1 MRQHNEDSAAG
12 SPPEKSGSY
21 WVFGY
26 GSLMWDPRVPVQKML
41 AGTVQGWHRRF
52 SMVKTTTWGSPEK
65 PGLAAGL
72 HPGGFTTGFGI
83 KIAAKDWAEAEAAL
97 DYRERHYLRR
107 WVTLHGQDGRLYRAL
122 TYIAHP
128 NSGAFLPDLPLEETR
143 RRYLTGEGTLG
154 STRFY
159 IEETARQ
166 LASKGYGRT
175 DAHALLARLAGP
187 R

>member
-65 PGLAAGL
+65 P
-72 HPGGFTTGFGI
+72 
-83 KIAAKDWAEAEAAL
+83 AKDWAEAEAAL

-159 IEETARQ
+159 IEETAHQ

-175 DAHALLARLAGP
+175 DAHALLARLADP
-187 R
+187 AEPPSLPARAC